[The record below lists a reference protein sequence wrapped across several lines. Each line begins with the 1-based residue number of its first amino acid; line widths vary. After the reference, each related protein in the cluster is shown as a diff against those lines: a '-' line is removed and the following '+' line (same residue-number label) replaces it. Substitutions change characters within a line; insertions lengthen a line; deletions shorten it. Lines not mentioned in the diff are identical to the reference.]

1 MALRDTLDTERIID
15 NLLLRLFRLEER
27 VARLEEQVAQES
39 LDTRVI
45 VREQTSGAKWEL
57 VVEDVN
63 DDLAW
68 LKMKEL

>member
-1 MALRDTLDTERIID
+1 MTLRDTLDTERIID